1 MTEGVGNKRP
11 PVHSRFQKG
20 QSGNPRGRPKGSL
33 NLKTDLLAELAEAIT
48 INEGGTRRKITKQR
62 AFVKATMAKAIQG
75 DPRAGA
81 QLIAMMARL
90 IPPDANE
97 PAPQTPLPDEDRAI
111 LDAYLARQPKQKDQS
126 DE

>member
-11 PVHSRFQKG
+11 PVHSRFRKG
-20 QSGNPRGRPKGSL
+20 QSGNPRGRPKGSR
-33 NLKTDLLAELAEAIT
+33 NLKTDLLEELAEAIT
-48 INEGGTRRKITKQR
+48 INEGGARRKITKQR

-81 QLIAMMARL
+81 QLIAMISRL
-90 IPPDANE
+90 VPPDANE
-97 PAPQTPLPDEDRAI
+97 PAPRTPLPDEDRAI
-111 LDAYLARQPKQKDQS
+111 LDAYLARQSKQKDQN